1 MKLSESKLKS
11 IIREEYYNLILEGP
25 GKTSG
30 TAEEKG
36 KYRKPKPKE
45 LRNYNESVS
54 KAEDVVRQEI
64 VKEFK
69 REKADLLSKLTE
81 KHKLEELRSFRED
94 AMRAYLDKYPVMNAV
109 FERSGKDLK
118 TFWDTHVR
126 NNARNERRYSHS
138 L

>member
-1 MKLSESKLKS
+1 MKLKESDL
-11 IIREEYYNLILEGP
+11 
-25 GKTSG
+25 
-30 TAEEKG
+30 
-36 KYRKPKPKE
+36 RK
-45 LRNYNESVS
+45 
-54 KAEDVVRQEI
+54 VVRQEL
-64 VKEFK
+64 VREFK
-69 REKADLLSKLTE
+69 RERSHLTSKLQE

-94 AMRAYLDKYPVMNAV
+94 AMRAYLDKYPIMNAI